1 MTTQSWDFM
10 MQSVSKI
17 SKEQKRVFLKEFQIW
32 QGELRVGDMSLYN
45 QEREC
50 KGKGKRDLDRLRYE
64 GSKWRD
70 LVSSVVFP
78 GP

>member
-32 QGELRVGDMSLYN
+32 QGELRVGNMSLYD

-50 KGKGKRDLDRLRYE
+50 KGKGKRGLRYE

>member
-50 KGKGKRDLDRLRYE
+50 KGNGKRGLRYE